1 MRFPRKRPLHRIVN
15 EEEAEIMK
23 SSKKGIKNTSKFIS
37 NKEKKKFKL
46 CFRKFFG
53 VLETADEFT
62 LFVHPKKTYHLDSR
76 EITKA

>member
-37 NKEKKKFKL
+37 NKAKQNQK
-46 CFRKFFG
+46 FRKFFW